1 MRSSMLPF
9 TIWALTTLA
18 LAAAARPALGSGDP
32 GPATSGRIAGRVTDT
47 TGAPLAE
54 ARVKIVELGRSV
66 TTDAD
71 GHYSLLSVPSGTYQV
86 SFAHIG
92 YAPQIRRVTVGNA
105 DVSLDVVLKE
115 SAIELSEVQVTATPT
130 ATDPL
135 LSPQPT
141 AVLGE
146 ADLRTAQAPSLGETL
161 SGLAGVHSWSTGIGI
176 GKPVIRG
183 LTANRVLVLE
193 NGQRL
198 ETQQWGDEHSPNI
211 ETADAER
218 IEVIRGP
225 ASVLY
230 GSDALGGVVNVIPKE
245 LPDAIGRPAFSSG
258 TFSAAYGTNNR
269 EPDATLSFEGAREGL
284 GFRASLT
291 GRTSEDVKTPSY
303 TLWNSGNLAVG
314 GSASVGYRSAWGS
327 LAGTFTQ
334 RDERIELTD
343 EDPTATPTQRM
354 STSVG
359 RVDLTLPMGAARLEV
374 TTGYERSR
382 RREFEDDTTTTVG
395 LGLLSQTYTADV
407 HFHHAPLGR
416 LKGVLGFSGV
426 RTTFDK
432 FGEETLI
439 PNSTA
444 NAAGVYAFEQA
455 DAGRWSLSFG
465 ARYDYRN
472 LDVEQDADLGV
483 AAQTRTYNSVTGNLG
498 VLYHVAEPVAI
509 VLNVGRGFRAPSSFD
524 LFANG
529 VHEGTVA
536 FEHGNPNLTTE
547 KSVNTD
553 LALRVQSGR
562 VALEFGGFVNLIQD
576 YIYTFPT
583 GATDPGSGF
592 PIYDATQGDARL
604 TGVETSVEYHPTR
617 SLHLQGTADYVRGQ
631 NTTTDQPLP
640 NMPPFRATYTV
651 RYEGKGSQ
659 VFQDPYV
666 SIGGQSNAAQ
676 TRLDPAERQFYD
688 QAFGGS
694 GYRST
699 AYTLVNLGAG
709 FAVPAGG
716 SLMRFDFTV
725 HNALDQDF
733 ADYLTRI
740 KTNAPDPG
748 QGRNFVTR
756 VTWEF

>member
-1 MRSSMLPF
+1 MTSLML
-9 TIWALTTLA
+9 WKALLLATLA
-18 LAAAARPALGSGDP
+18 GAPRPGVVPADLDPPALGSI
-32 GPATSGRIAGRVTDT
+32 SGRVTDS
-47 TGAPLAE
+47 TGAALVD
-54 ARVKIVELGRSV
+54 ARVRIVELGRSGI
-66 TTDAD
+66 TGAD
-71 GHYSLLSVPSGTYQV
+71 GRYTLVSVPAGAYSV

-92 YAPQIRRVTVGNA
+92 FAPQVRRVTLGNA
-105 DVSLDVVLKE
+105 DVTLDVVLKG
-115 SAIELSEVQVTATPT
+115 SAIELSSVQVTASPT

-135 LSPQPT
+135 SSPQPV
-141 AVLGE
+141 AVLDA

-198 ETQQWGDEHSPNI
+198 ETQQWGDEHAPNI

-245 LPDAIGRPAFSSG
+245 LPDGIGRQPFANGS
-258 TFSAAYGTNNR
+258 FSAAYSSNNR
-269 EPDATLSFEGAREGL
+269 EPDATLSLEGANQGL

-291 GRTSEDVKTPSY
+291 GRTSENVRTPDY

-314 GSASVGYRSAWGS
+314 GSASIGYRSAGAS
-327 LAGTFTQ
+327 VAGTFTQ

-359 RVDLTLPMGAARLEV
+359 RVDLAVPMGAARLEV
-374 TTGYERSR
+374 TSGYERSR
-382 RREFEDDTTTTVG
+382 RREFEDATTTTVA
-395 LGLLSQTYTADV
+395 LGLLSQTYTTDV
-407 HFHHAPLGR
+407 HYHHAPLGR
-416 LKGVLGFSGV
+416 FVGILGLSGV
-426 RTTFDK
+426 RNTFDK

-439 PNSTA
+439 PNTA
-444 NAAGVYAFEQA
+444 ANSVGVYAFEQT
-455 DAGRWSLSFG
+455 DIGRWNLSLG
-465 ARYDYRN
+465 ARYDYRH
-472 LDVEQDADLGV
+472 LDVERDTVIGV
-483 AAQTRTYNSVTGNLG
+483 SAQTRSYNSVTGNLG
-498 VLYHVAEPVAI
+498 VLYHVTQPVAL

-524 LFANG
+524 LFSNG

-536 FEHGNPNLTTE
+536 FERGDSTLKNET
-547 KSVNTD
+547 SFNTD

-562 VALEFGGFVNLIQD
+562 VAFEAGGFVNLIQD
-576 YIYTFPT
+576 YIYTSPT

-592 PIYDATQGDARL
+592 PIFAATQGDARL
-604 TGVETSVEYHPTR
+604 VGLETSLQYHPTGF
-617 SLHLQGTADYVRGQ
+617 LHLQGTADYVRGQ

-651 RYEGKGSQ
+651 RYEGAGWDG
-659 VFQDPYV
+659 FQSPYFSV
-666 SIGGQSNAAQ
+666 GGQSNAAQ

-688 QAFGGS
+688 QAFGGA

-699 AYTLVNLGAG
+699 AYTLVNFGAG
-709 FAVPAGG
+709 FALPAGRK
-716 SLMRFDFTV
+716 LVHFDFV
-725 HNALDQDF
+725 LRNAFDQRYADF
-733 ADYLTRI
+733 LSRI

-748 QGRNFVTR
+748 MGRTLIAR
-756 VTWEF
+756 VTTTL